1 MASYFNGEMRSQF
14 LMMALIA
21 LSVLLAFAVNTAIT
35 AWIQDKYATNLTQA
49 YFVYALLVF
58 LAVLVMAWLFGRWVI
73 NSSRK

>member
-49 YFVYALLVF
+49 YFVYSLLVF